1 MLAIFKNN
9 PAIGARMVKMPVG
22 LFIYMDDYK

>member
-9 PAIGARMVKMPVG
+9 PAIGARMVKKC
-22 LFIYMDDYK
+22 LWDYLYI